1 MVRAEA
7 TGSRRAE
14 KEASLPRPRACPVPA
29 ESGHALDSFIG
40 ACPFRR
46 TGVHFAGTCAS
57 VLYALAHA
65 LVGEPVSTSPGH
77 ALTAGEI
84 RNAPLGHGFHALLE
98 IVGLAQPAL
107 LGELVLGRLGD
118 AFGKPGAQR
127 RPRRE
132 HAERRVLRDLGG

>member
-14 KEASLPRPRACPVPA
+14 KEASLPRP
-29 ESGHALDSFIG
+29 G
-40 ACPFRR
+40 
-46 TGVHFAGTCAS
+46 

-65 LVGEPVSTSPGH
+65 LVGEPVSTSPAH

-118 AFGKPGAQR
+118 AVGKPRTQR
-127 RPRRE
+127 RARRE
-132 HAERRVLRDLGG
+132 YAERRVLRDLGRERERRGAHLILRNEHVGEAHRVGIRAGDPAAR